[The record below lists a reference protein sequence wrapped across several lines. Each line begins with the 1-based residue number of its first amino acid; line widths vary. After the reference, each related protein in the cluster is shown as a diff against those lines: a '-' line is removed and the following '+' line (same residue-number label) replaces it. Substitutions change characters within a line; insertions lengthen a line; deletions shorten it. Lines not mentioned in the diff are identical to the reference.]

1 VDDHQVLIKV
11 QFAHIFREAAV
22 HGEGQ

>member
-1 VDDHQVLIKV
+1 VDDHQVLIEV
-11 QFAHIFREAAV
+11 QFAHIFGEAAV